1 MFPCIIGIN
10 EKFVNLNSIAVIED
24 ESTDKQSIA
33 KITTT
38 TGDEI
43 ELFDGDAELLFDRCD
58 LIALG
63 NDSIFAQLETK
74 RAEAEAAEQAAAET
88 DA

>member
-24 ESTDKQSIA
+24 ESTDEQTIA
-33 KITTT
+33 KITTFT
-38 TGDEI
+38 ADEI
-43 ELFDGDAELLFDRCD
+43 TLFDEDAELLFDRCD

-63 NDSIFAQLETK
+63 NDSIFTQLETK
-74 RAEAEAAEQAAAET
+74 RAEAEAAEQAAVET